1 MANIENESGY
11 ILEILPNDGGYR
23 GLLINAVSGIVERR
37 TRVNNTKELA
47 CMALESLVEEFVT
60 SYPKADI
67 LGVSKIDD
75 EIMIKLNFVRGL
87 FEVRK

>member
-23 GLLINAVSGIVERR
+23 GLLINVVSGIVERR